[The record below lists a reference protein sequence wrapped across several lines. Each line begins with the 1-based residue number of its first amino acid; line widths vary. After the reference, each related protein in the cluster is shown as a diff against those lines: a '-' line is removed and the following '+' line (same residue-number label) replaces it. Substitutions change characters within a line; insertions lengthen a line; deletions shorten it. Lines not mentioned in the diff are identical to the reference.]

1 METRAAD
8 RFITAKEA
16 AGVIGCHPAQ
26 VTRRVQRGE
35 LVAIVDPRDRRKR
48 LIEREAVEQILAPL
62 LEIEM
67 SADRAA

>member
-1 METRAAD
+1 MEMRTAE

-16 AGVIGCHPAQ
+16 ASVIGCHPAQ

-48 LIEREAVEQILAPL
+48 LIERAAIERLLAPL
-62 LEIEM
+62 KEDVLAETT
-67 SADRAA
+67 A